1 MIDIGK
7 YNKLKIERK
16 TDFGFFLEDE
26 EGEEV
31 LLPNRYVTPE
41 MKIGDKIDVFIYT
54 DSEDRIIATTEH
66 PYVIADQFG
75 YLEVKE
81 VTNLGAFVDI
91 GLQKDV
97 LIPFK
102 NQGQKLQPGRS
113 YLLYIYLDDVSE
125 RLVGTDRIRKRL
137 SLEPTE
143 LKNGDKVDLLIGEK
157 TDLGYFTIV
166 DQKYHGLLYEDELF
180 QEIFPGEKTK
190 GFVKNIREDG
200 KIDLALEMPGYGKV
214 EPNAEKILNYL
225 KAHNGF
231 IPITDK
237 SDPMIIKE
245 ELQMSKKTFKKA
257 VGALYKDRKVMLKD
271 EGIELVTRASNK
283 L

>member
-7 YNKLKIERK
+7 YNTLKIERH

-26 EGEEV
+26 EGDEV
-31 LLPNRYVTPE
+31 LLPNRYVSPE
-41 MKIGDKIDVFIYT
+41 MKVGDKLSVFIYT
-54 DSEDRIIATTEH
+54 DSEDRIIATTED
-66 PYVIADQFG
+66 PYVTADQFG

-81 VTNLGAFVDI
+81 VTNLGAFMDI
-91 GLQKDV
+91 GLPKDL

-102 NQGQKLQPGRS
+102 NQGQKLHPGRS
-113 YLLYIYLDDVSE
+113 YIIYVYLDDVSE

-137 SLEPTE
+137 SLDPEDLNE
-143 LKNGDKVDLLIGEK
+143 GDKVDLLIGDK
-157 TDLGYFTIV
+157 TDLGYFTV
-166 DQKYHGLLYEDELF
+166 VNQKYHGLLYEDELF
-180 QEIFPGEKTK
+180 QEVYPGEKTS
-190 GFVKNIREDG
+190 GFVKQIREDG
-200 KIDLALEMPGYGKV
+200 KLDITLEMPGYGKV

-257 VGALYKDRKVMLKD
+257 LGALYKDRKVLLKED
-271 EGIELVTRASNK
+271 GIKLV
-283 L
+283 